1 MIDRQH
7 MWTTNGPSAQSREAA
22 TRRALLGAA
31 VGALAGAAVLA
42 TPTRAS
48 AGVSPQGADGVR
60 RVADRAMDRF
70 DHGWRTGE
78 WDPFLAML
86 TPRFSFWF
94 PEGEWR
100 GRHEGEAG
108 RRAVE
113 AWARFHGDNG
123 NRVHGRRRT
132 VTTMGHRVLYEYDSR
147 GASPST
153 AGYLNWETIILGV
166 TGERISAFHE
176 YWGNI
181 PPTGE

>member
-1 MIDRQH
+1 MTDR
-7 MWTTNGPSAQSREAA
+7 PSAQHPESRR
-22 TRRALLGAA
+22 TLFGVA
-31 VGALAGAAVLA
+31 VGTLAGAAVLTA
-42 TPTRAS
+42 SRHAS
-48 AGVSPQGADGVR
+48 AEISAEGAGGVR

-78 WDPFLAML
+78 WDPFLGML

-94 PEGEWR
+94 PEGQWR

-108 RRAVE
+108 RQAIA
-113 AWARFHGDNG
+113 AWAKFHADNG
-123 NRVHGRRRT
+123 NRVQGRRRN
-132 VTTMGHRVLYEYDSR
+132 VTTMGDRVLYEYDSR

-153 AGYLNWETIILGV
+153 AGYLNWETIIVRV
-166 TGERISAFHE
+166 TGERISALHE